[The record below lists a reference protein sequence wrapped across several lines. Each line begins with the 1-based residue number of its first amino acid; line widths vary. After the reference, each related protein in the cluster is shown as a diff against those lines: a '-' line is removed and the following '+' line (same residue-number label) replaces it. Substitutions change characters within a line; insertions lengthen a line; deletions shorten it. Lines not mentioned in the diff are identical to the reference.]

1 MIYGYVRVST
11 KEQNEGRQLEALKEY
26 AKEMNFEY
34 EGIFIDKASG
44 ASFDR
49 QQYRSMMK
57 VIRPGDKLVI
67 KELDRLGRNDNY
79 EDIKKELSNFDL
91 LGVKVIILDL
101 PVFNVDD
108 PALNK
113 LLNNLIIE
121 LLSYIATKE
130 RLKIKVRVKEGLA
143 RAKNEGVK
151 LGRPPVKLSK
161 DFQKYYDMWKFEKIN
176 ATEFAKLLGVSR
188 TTLYKYIKQYEE
200 Q

>member
-11 KEQNEGRQLEALKEY
+11 RDQNEGRQLEALKEY
-26 AKEMNFEY
+26 AKEMNLEY

-44 ASFDR
+44 SSFDR
-49 QQYRSMMK
+49 QQYRAMMK
-57 VIRPGDKLVI
+57 IVRPGDKLVI

-79 EDIKKELSNFDL
+79 EDIKRELSHFDS
-91 LGVKVIILDL
+91 LGVKVVILDL
-101 PVFNVDD
+101 PIFNVED

-130 RLKIKVRVKEGLA
+130 RMKIKERVKEGLA
-143 RAKNEGVK
+143 RAKKEGVK

-161 DFQKYYDMWKFEKIN
+161 DFDKYYEMWQSEKSMLQN
-176 ATEFAKLLGVSR
+176 LLN
-188 TTLYKYIKQYEE
+188 Y
-200 Q
+200 